1 VASHKRAKGGSVSG
15 FAHTKRGQSL
25 SRKGTVPFLYTM
37 PAQPSNGFLST
48 NPSPGDINKFQV
60 NRFTL
65 VKNEFI
71 LIVKNL
77 SMNRGAL
84 KMRASSSKESFFI
97 FLIFILFIPLLK
109 VEGIFSE
116 KKDPSSLRSLLPEV
130 ELWKFTEAPMNYL
143 PPTLFEYIDGAADIY
158 LAYDFKELIVGQYK
172 KGDKNQSLTVEIY
185 DMGDEKNAF
194 GIYSAE
200 RFPDNKF
207 ISIGNQGYLEEGA
220 LNFIAGTY
228 YAKLLCFDCGE
239 ESSKILKLFSQ
250 KIVERI
256 KDKGYLPHLLR
267 FFPKEGLVPNS
278 EKFILRDFLGYS
290 FLHDGYTAN
299 YQLKGLDF
307 DCFLAEGKNEED
319 AQKMLAE
326 YLKTRNKAE
335 IREAADGYRFK
346 DRYYH
351 NIYLARVK
359 NYLCG
364 VMRIKEGLEEIG
376 DRYFRMLAESLK
388 RD

>member
-1 VASHKRAKGGSVSG
+1 MKK
-15 FAHTKRGQSL
+15 
-25 SRKGTVPFLYTM
+25 
-37 PAQPSNGFLST
+37 
-48 NPSPGDINKFQV
+48 
-60 NRFTL
+60 
-65 VKNEFI
+65 
-71 LIVKNL
+71 L
-77 SMNRGAL
+77 SMNRRAL
-84 KMRASSSKESFFI
+84 RMKTSKLKKYFFI
-97 FLIFILFIPLLK
+97 FLLLSLPFSKVKGLFL
-109 VEGIFSE
+109 E
-116 KKDPSSLRSLLPEV
+116 KKDVSSLRYLLPEV
-130 ELWKFTEAPMNYL
+130 ELWKFTEAPMSYL

-172 KGDKNQSLTVEIY
+172 KGDENRSLTIEIY

-207 ISIGNQGYLEEGA
+207 ISIGNQGYLEEGT
-220 LNFIAGTY
+220 LNFIAGKY

-239 ESSKILKLFSQ
+239 ESSKVLKLFSQ

-256 KDKGYLPHLLR
+256 KDKGHLPHLLR
-267 FFPKEGLVPNS
+267 FFPKEGLIPNS

-299 YQLKGLDF
+299 YQLKGIDF
-307 DCFLAEGKNEED
+307 DCFLAEGKDEED

-326 YLKTRNKAE
+326 YLDTRNKAE
-335 IREAADGYRFK
+335 IREVAGGYRLK

-376 DRYFRMLAESLK
+376 VRYFGMLVESLK
-388 RD
+388 KN